1 MTTKVIIP
9 KSTHYLHIIKDE
21 KLLKV
26 IEKSSSE
33 EDITT
38 VIDKG
43 TRKYLRQKHPTKVI
57 EGQER
62 VGNRFIDVWYNY
74 EQN

>member
-9 KSTHYLHIIKDE
+9 KSTHYRHIITDS
-21 KLLKV
+21 KLLKK

-38 VIDKG
+38 VIDKV
-43 TRKYLRQKHPTKVI
+43 TRKYLRQKHPSRVI

-62 VGNRFIDVWYNY
+62 VNGRVTNVWYNY
-74 EQN
+74 S